1 MEIIL
6 IRCVSANQ
14 IEKRGGEVDKSED
27 VLKSVR
33 FNLLVKLCLDV
44 QAVTAVKAVSAG
56 KAGLAE

>member
-44 QAVTAVKAVSAG
+44 RTVTAG
-56 KAGLAE
+56 KAG

>member
-1 MEIIL
+1 MRISKSDREE
-6 IRCVSANQ
+6 R
-14 IEKRGGEVDKSED
+14 GEVDKSED

-44 QAVTAVKAVSAG
+44 RAVSAEKAE

>member
-1 MEIIL
+1 MRISKSDRE
-6 IRCVSANQ
+6 
-14 IEKRGGEVDKSED
+14 ERGREVDKSED

-44 QAVTAVKAVSAG
+44 RAGKAE

>member
-44 QAVTAVKAVSAG
+44 RAGKAE

>member
-1 MEIIL
+1 MRISKSDRDE
-6 IRCVSANQ
+6 R
-14 IEKRGGEVDKSED
+14 GEVDKSED

-44 QAVTAVKAVSAG
+44 TAVSAEKAE

>member
-1 MEIIL
+1 MRISKSDREE
-6 IRCVSANQ
+6 R
-14 IEKRGGEVDKSED
+14 GEVDKSED

-44 QAVTAVKAVSAG
+44 SAVKAE

>member
-1 MEIIL
+1 MRISKSDREE
-6 IRCVSANQ
+6 R
-14 IEKRGGEVDKSED
+14 GEVDKSED

-44 QAVTAVKAVSAG
+44 RAVRAE

>member
-1 MEIIL
+1 MRISKSDREE
-6 IRCVSANQ
+6 R
-14 IEKRGGEVDKSED
+14 GEVDKSED

-44 QAVTAVKAVSAG
+44 WAE

>member
-1 MEIIL
+1 MRISKSDRE
-6 IRCVSANQ
+6 
-14 IEKRGGEVDKSED
+14 ERGRGVDKSED

-44 QAVTAVKAVSAG
+44 PAVRAGKAE